1 MLLLSFLKCS
11 FNCREHHKTKSSSL
25 CVEEERQ
32 TSQRWISENLA
43 KLNQLSAWPDEVSA
57 KICFCVILVNRPFM
71 TLFLC
76 LTLPL
81 LLFSPLSRLYSA
93 VVDCASLPESS
104 QCNGILHNTE
114 LVRICRSHICHHRML
129 ITVNPFT
136 SRKAGAN
143 TARAVEYL
151 YPLVLKSGYVP
162 YTAQITLCQLCLL
175 TISHC
180 ELPSRLCGPTS

>member
-1 MLLLSFLKCS
+1 MFLYHFSESTLYDPLSLPHSSSPAFL
-11 FNCREHHKTKSSSL
+11 SSL
-25 CVEEERQ
+25 C
-32 TSQRWISENLA
+32 LC
-43 KLNQLSAWPDEVSA
+43 SA
-57 KICFCVILVNRPFM
+57 LVG
-71 TLFLC
+71 
-76 LTLPL
+76 
-81 LLFSPLSRLYSA
+81 
-93 VVDCASLPESS
+93 CASLPESS

-114 LVRICRSHICHHRML
+114 LVSVCRSHICHHRML

-151 YPLVLKSGYVP
+151 YPIVPKSGYVF

-180 ELPSRLCGPTS
+180 ELPSRLCGPAS